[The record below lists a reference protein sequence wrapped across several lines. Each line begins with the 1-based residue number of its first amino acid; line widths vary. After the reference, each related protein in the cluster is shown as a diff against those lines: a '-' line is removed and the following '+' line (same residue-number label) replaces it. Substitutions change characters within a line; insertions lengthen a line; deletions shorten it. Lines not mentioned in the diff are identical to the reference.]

1 MALRNKILGKLGE
14 KIAENHLIKSGY
26 IIEFKNFR
34 CKFGEVDII
43 AKKDNNL
50 IFIEV
55 KTRTSKNYGYPVE
68 SISRIKIRKIK
79 NVVDFFLVNN
89 KKYFNFNIR
98 LDCIFIFLK
107 REFFN
112 SIFNKNNAENNRNS
126 INNFI
131 ISNVCN
137 GKKFFN
143 NKNIILE
150 HIKNTV

>member
-1 MALRNKILGKLGE
+1 MTLRNKILGKLGE
-14 KIAENHLIKSGY
+14 KIAEDHLTKSGY
-26 IIEFKNFR
+26 IIECKNFG

-55 KTRTSKNYGYPVE
+55 KTRTSKSYGYIVE
-68 SISRIKIRKIK
+68 SINRIKIRKIK

-89 KKYFNFNIR
+89 KKYFNFNIK

-112 SIFNKNNAENNRNS
+112 NIFNKNNAENNISS
-126 INNFI
+126 IDNFI
-131 ISNVCN
+131 SNIYN

-150 HIKNTV
+150 HIKNIV

>member
-1 MALRNKILGKLGE
+1 MESRNKILGKLGE

-26 IIEFKNFR
+26 IIECKNFR

-55 KTRTSKNYGYPVE
+55 KTRTSKSYGYPVE
-68 SISRIKIRKIK
+68 SIDRIKIRKIK
-79 NVVDFFLVNN
+79 SVADFFLVNN
-89 KKYFNFNIR
+89 KKYFNFNIS

-112 SIFNKNNAENNRNS
+112 KNS

-137 GKKFFN
+137 GKKIFN
-143 NKNIILE
+143 NKNVILE
-150 HIKNTV
+150 HIKDTV

>member
-1 MALRNKILGKLGE
+1 M
-14 KIAENHLIKSGY
+14 
-26 IIEFKNFR
+26 
-34 CKFGEVDII
+34 
-43 AKKDNNL
+43 
-50 IFIEV
+50 
-55 KTRTSKNYGYPVE
+55 
-68 SISRIKIRKIK
+68 
-79 NVVDFFLVNN
+79 VDFFLVSN

-98 LDCIFIFLK
+98 LDYIFIFLK

-112 SIFNKNNAENNRNS
+112 SIFNKKNAENNKNI

-137 GKKFFN
+137 GKKIFN

>member
-1 MALRNKILGKLGE
+1 MASRNKILGKLGE

-26 IIEFKNFR
+26 IIECKNFK
-34 CKFGEVDII
+34 CKFGEIDII
-43 AKKDNNL
+43 AKKDDNL

-55 KTRTSKNYGYPVE
+55 KTRTNKSYGYPVE
-68 SISRIKIRKIK
+68 SIDRIKIRKIK
-79 NVVDFFLVNN
+79 SVADFFLVNN
-89 KKYFNFNIR
+89 KKYFNFNIS

-112 SIFNKNNAENNRNS
+112 KNNTENIKNS

-137 GKKFFN
+137 GEKIFN

-150 HIKNTV
+150 HIKDTG

>member
-14 KIAENHLIKSGY
+14 KIAENHLIKKVY
-26 IIEFKNFR
+26 IIEFKNFK
-34 CKFGEVDII
+34 CKFGEIDII

-55 KTRTSKNYGYPVE
+55 KTRTSKSYGYPVE

-89 KKYFNFNIR
+89 KKYFNFNIS

-126 INNFI
+126 INNF
-131 ISNVCN
+131 NAD
-137 GKKFFN
+137 
-143 NKNIILE
+143 ILLMRIFL
-150 HIKNTV
+150 IKYYSIVLIN